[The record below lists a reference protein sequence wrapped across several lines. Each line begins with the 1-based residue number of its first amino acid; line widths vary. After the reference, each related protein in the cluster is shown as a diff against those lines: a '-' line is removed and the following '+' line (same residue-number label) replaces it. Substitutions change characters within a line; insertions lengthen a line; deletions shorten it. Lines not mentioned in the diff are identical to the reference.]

1 MLVKRMIEI
10 TFLGTVSGIPTT
22 KRNHPAIVLE
32 YSSDEREVLLFDC
45 GEGTQKQFMRS
56 GISFMRINK
65 IFITHWHADHFAGL
79 IPLIQTMN
87 LEKRRRPLKIFGPE
101 AERFVSNILD
111 LGYFGMRFPV
121 EAINVPFSGEEP
133 TKIDETEEYEIYSI
147 PVYHTVPT
155 VAYLFKEKDRW
166 TIDIERMKKLKLR
179 RGRWLKKLKKKGV
192 AEYKGKKVK
201 IEDIANIKPGLKVVY
216 SGDTRPCENVVKLAK
231 QADLLIHDATFLEED
246 EGKAHAD
253 VRQAAKIAK
262 KANVKQ
268 LILTHLSRRYA
279 TKEDIEQIKEAARKI
294 FPNTKVAY
302 DFMKVRLKKG

>member
-1 MLVKRMIEI
+1 MIEI

>member
-1 MLVKRMIEI
+1 MIEV

-45 GEGTQKQFMRS
+45 GEGTQKQFMKS
-56 GISFMRINK
+56 GISFMKVSK

-79 IPLIQTMN
+79 IPMIQTMN
-87 LEKRRRPLKIFGPE
+87 LEKRKKPLKIFGPE

-111 LGYFGMRFPV
+111 LGYFGMRFEI
-121 EAINVPFSGEEP
+121 EAVNVPFTGEEA
-133 TKIDETEEYEIYSI
+133 TKVDETEEYEVHSI

-166 TIDIERMKKLKLR
+166 AIDTEKMKKMKLR
-179 RGRWLKKLKKKGV
+179 RGRWLKELKKKGR
-192 AEYKGKKVK
+192 AKYRDKEIK
-201 IEDIANIKPGLKVVY
+201 IEDISDVKPGLKVVY
-216 SGDTRPCENVVKLAK
+216 SGDTRPCENVVKISK
-231 QADLLIHDATFLEED
+231 GVDLLIHDGTFLEED

-253 VRQAAKIAK
+253 VTQAAKIAK

-268 LILTHLSRRYA
+268 LVLTHLSRRYA
-279 TKEDIEQIKEAARKI
+279 TKADIDEIREAAQKV
-294 FPNTKVAY
+294 FPNTRVAD
-302 DFMKVRLKKG
+302 DFMKVKLKQK